1 MLITIKLY
9 GSYQIGRFDCAVRE
23 YPEGCPV
30 GTIVDELQISRE
42 YLIRLKNGVHVPPDE
57 PLQEGDTLSL
67 LPMLDGG

>member
-9 GSYQIGRFDCAVRE
+9 GSYQIGRFDCVVRE

-30 GTIVDELQISRE
+30 STIVHDLQIPEE
-42 YLIRLKNGVHVPPDE
+42 YLIRLKNGIHVSLEE
-57 PLQEGDTLSL
+57 PLQDGDTLSL